1 MAHLDHKSTTDDH
14 LNCLSPSSRVLV
26 GPGRTVTVTVNLIVP
41 NTAVSGQRNKVTF
54 TARGVTDVQQA
65 VYFTVAGQNPIQ
77 DSWAP
82 NLYWTYGSRCE
93 WKTNAGV
100 CSQHVWSVE
109 ITAQDWDTGI
119 LRLQSSPKG
128 LLLRTPFTA
137 GTREPVLATYSAS
150 CCQPKVTITAYDAAN
165 NLKTIT
171 LDVTD
176 IWLSDAA
183 IAAVVV
189 GCILL
194 IVLIVLLVILCRWC
208 IRRRKATAELPVYR
222 STRSRSR
229 QERAD

>member
-1 MAHLDHKSTTDDH
+1 M
-14 LNCLSPSSRVLV
+14 
-26 GPGRTVTVTVNLIVP
+26 TVTVNLFVP
-41 NTAVSGQRNKVTF
+41 ITAVSGQRNKVTF
-54 TARGVTDVQQA
+54 TARGVTDVQQS
-65 VYFTVAGQNPIQ
+65 VFFTVAGQTTIQ

-82 NLYWTYGSRCE
+82 TLNWNYGSRCE

-128 LLLRTPFTA
+128 LLLRNQFTA
-137 GTREPVLATYSAS
+137 GTREPVTATYSAS
-150 CCQPKVTITAYDAAN
+150 CCQPRVTITAYDAAN
-165 NLKTIT
+165 NQKTIS

-189 GCILL
+189 GVILL
-194 IVLIVLLVILCRWC
+194 IILIILAICLCIWCR
-208 IRRRKATAELPVYR
+208 RRRKQTGELPVYR
-222 STRSRSR
+222 SRARSR
-229 QERAD
+229 QERAAE